1 MTWIGDYPVETQRF
15 LNLLSAETSGLVRKL
30 GASSNNGS
38 ASLGQH
44 RMSYFHIL
52 DDLDVNIT
60 SHFHSLDRKA
70 MSRIAEENRTQAKTT
85 ASG

>member
-1 MTWIGDYPVETQRF
+1 
-15 LNLLSAETSGLVRKL
+15 
-30 GASSNNGS
+30 
-38 ASLGQH
+38 
-44 RMSYFHIL
+44 MSYFHIL

-60 SHFHSLDRKA
+60 SDFHSLDRKA